1 MANVNISTKTKEFI
15 EETVPLFINGEFV
28 KSESGKTFE
37 SINPANG
44 DTLALVYEAGKEDI
58 DKAVKAAR
66 SAFENPDWSDL
77 TTLERGNLMYKLSQ
91 LIEENKQ
98 IIAELD

>member
-37 SINPANG
+37 SHQ
-44 DTLALVYEAGKEDI
+44 
-58 DKAVKAAR
+58 
-66 SAFENPDWSDL
+66 SS
-77 TTLERGNLMYKLSQ
+77 
-91 LIEENKQ
+91 
-98 IIAELD
+98 